1 MESMSPSIEFLKRFF
16 LFKAFSPDT
25 QNPNIPL
32 LERVGNKKVALLSV
46 GSCGLKSATLT
57 KGKDGP
63 VISDIDSITMRLQ
76 DDVTDHPFL
85 AALPKKTDCGL
96 VVLCL
101 GWKFMLNTEQN
112 KLKNN
117 TELNMELQVNAQSV
131 MGSKF
136 QANKRYMGLLSE
148 DRKYSMIS
156 DIEEDLIQSV
166 EDTLSNYNLKVIR
179 AQIGLMSM
187 MNVMFSDPEVIS
199 SSLANIPLLHDNG
212 HVVVMVRQENRMN
225 LRLFT
230 SMIDTKPDNQVV
242 ERSSKL
248 IERLGEI
255 LKSSRPGKDT
265 VFWVAD
271 TGLPNIEKVM
281 DNFCATIK
289 HDAKVSWKPYTV
301 EGVPPNALEFKG
313 ITLN

>member
-1 MESMSPSIEFLKRFF
+1 MSMSPSIEFLKRFF

-25 QNPNIPL
+25 QNPNLPL
-32 LERVGNKKVALLSV
+32 IDRIGGKKIALLSV
-46 GSCGLKSATLT
+46 GSCGLKSASLT
-57 KGKDGP
+57 KGKDGKP

-112 KLKNN
+112 KLKSNN
-117 TELNMELQVNAQSV
+117 ELNMELQANPQGV

-136 QANKRYMGLLSE
+136 QPNKRYMGFLS
-148 DRKYSMIS
+148 DDSKYSIIG
-156 DIEEDLIQSV
+156 DIEEDLVQSV
-166 EDTLSNYNLKVIR
+166 EDTLSNYNLKVVR
-179 AQIGLMSM
+179 AQIGLMAM
-187 MNVMFSDPEVIS
+187 MNVMFNDPAVIS
-199 SSLANIPLLHDNG
+199 SDLSNIPLLHDNG
-212 HVVVMVRQENRMN
+212 HIVVMVRQENRMT

-230 SMIDTKPDNQVV
+230 SMVDTKPDNQIV

-248 IERLGEI
+248 VERLGEI
-255 LKSSRPGKDT
+255 LKTSRSGKDT

-271 TGLPNIEKVM
+271 TGLPNIDNVM
-281 DNFCATIK
+281 NNFCATIR
-289 HDAKVSWKPYTV
+289 HDAKVSWKPYTI
-301 EGVPPNALEFKG
+301 EGLPPNSFEFKG